1 MRPAPLTI
9 TCELVPPRSA
19 DAAAV
24 AADARR
30 LGAVADAL
38 NVTDGPRASVR
49 MSALA
54 AVALVRA
61 EGVDAILQMT
71 PRARNRIALAADAI
85 GAVALGA
92 RGVLA
97 LWGDPVAVGERPE
110 AAEVRDLET
119 LELIELLARTRDGG
133 PLLVGAAAAASPGPL
148 DGLEAKVAAGADL
161 VQTQIVLDA
170 DVFAEWFG
178 RVRTAGLLD
187 RARVLAG
194 IAVPA
199 GAEALAAM
207 ERMGARASA
216 DMTAA
221 VARGAG
227 AEAVAG
233 LIERLAAL
241 DGLGGVHLMPLG
253 APHGL
258 VGDLAAHARRAFT
271 GR

>member
-1 MRPAPLTI
+1 MRPAPLTV
-9 TCELVPPRSA
+9 TCELVPPRDA

-24 AADARR
+24 SADARR
-30 LGAVADAL
+30 LGELADAL

-54 AVALVRA
+54 ATAIVRA

-71 PRARNRIALAADAI
+71 TRDRNRIALAADAI

-97 LWGDPVAVGERPE
+97 LWGDPVSVGEQPE

-119 LELIELLARTRDGG
+119 LELIELLARTRDGR
-133 PLLVGAAAAASPGPL
+133 PLLIGAAAAASPAPL
-148 DGLEAKVAAGADL
+148 GGLAAKVGAGADL

-170 DVFAEWFG
+170 DAFAEWFG
-178 RVRTAGLLD
+178 RVRDAGMLD

-199 GAEALAAM
+199 SPAALAAM
-207 ERMGARASA
+207 ERMGAHASEE
-216 DMTAA
+216 MTAA
-221 VARGAG
+221 VARGA
-227 AEAVAG
+227 AAQAVADM
-233 LIERLAAL
+233 IDRLAGL
-241 DGLGGVHLMPLG
+241 DGLGGIHLMPLG
-253 APHGL
+253 APPG
-258 VGDLAAHARRAFT
+258 VVADLAAHARRAFS
-271 GR
+271 RR

>member
-1 MRPAPLTI
+1 MPPPLVV
-9 TCELVPPRSA
+9 TCELVPPRTA

-54 AVALVRA
+54 AAALVRA
-61 EGVDAILQMT
+61 EGVDVILQMT
-71 PRARNRIALAADAI
+71 TRDRNRIALEADAI
-85 GAVALGA
+85 GAAALGA

-110 AAEVRDLET
+110 ASEVRDLET
-119 LELIELLARTRDGG
+119 LELIRLLSVVRDGG
-133 PLLVGAAAAASPGPL
+133 PLLVGAAAAALPAPL
-148 DGLEAKVAAGADL
+148 DGLRAKIDAGADL

-170 DVFAEWFG
+170 DAFAEWFA
-178 RVRTAGLLD
+178 RVREEGLAG

-194 IAVPA
+194 LSVPRSP
-199 GAEALAAM
+199 EALAAM
-207 ERMGARASA
+207 ERMGAVASA
-216 DMTAA
+216 EMSEA

-227 AEAVAG
+227 EEAIAA
-233 LIERLAAL
+233 LIDRLAAL
-241 DGLGGVHLMPLG
+241 PGLGGIHLMPLG
-253 APHGL
+253 APSEM
-258 VGDLAAHARRAFT
+258 VAELAAHARRAFA
-271 GR
+271 GA